1 MGLKTSFYNLTH
13 KHNEI
18 KRDLKRKSFALGPV
32 LRWKLFES
40 SFIVET
46 SYELGKME
54 ITELAIQEYTSLS
67 IINDVLYSEKP
78 FDSHL
83 SSFNFSLAYMIYL
96 NENVSLDPQI
106 TYYNQKLDV
115 VTGYISSGGLELTE
129 LNNSGIEFS
138 LGLSLYIR

>member
-1 MGLKTSFYNLTH
+1 
-13 KHNEI
+13 
-18 KRDLKRKSFALGPV
+18 
-32 LRWKLFES
+32 
-40 SFIVET
+40 
-46 SYELGKME
+46 
-54 ITELAIQEYTSLS
+54 
-67 IINDVLYSEKP
+67 
-78 FDSHL
+78 
-83 SSFNFSLAYMIYL
+83 MIYL